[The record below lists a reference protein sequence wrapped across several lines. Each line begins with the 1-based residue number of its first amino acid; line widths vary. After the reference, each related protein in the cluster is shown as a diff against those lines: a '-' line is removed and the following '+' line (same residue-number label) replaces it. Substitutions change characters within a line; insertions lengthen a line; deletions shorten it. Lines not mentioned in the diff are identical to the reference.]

1 MSLIKD
7 LEKLNLNKKEAKLYL
22 ALLELGEANLQTI
35 ADKAKLKRTTVYDV
49 LDSLKEKGLI
59 RLTSRGKRIYY
70 YAENPKVIELVFQ
83 EKINKLQNILPE
95 LLAMANLIEK
105 KPKIQF
111 FEGIEGIKNIYR
123 DTLKYKSQEILA
135 WESPEAITYFDIDYL
150 WEEYVPQRIKNKIW
164 SRGFAPN
171 TKEMKHVQK
180 YDKQHL
186 RQLRLIDFKDGLF
199 FEVEINLY
207 AGNKIGI
214 MSFKE
219 EMGLIIESKKI
230 YNTLKAIFELQWEG
244 SNSLINS

>member
-111 FEGIEGIKNIYR
+111 FEASKVLKIFTETRLNIKA
-123 DTLKYKSQEILA
+123 KKSL
-135 WESPEAITYFDIDYL
+135 PG
-150 WEEYVPQRIKNKIW
+150 N
-164 SRGFAPN
+164 
-171 TKEMKHVQK
+171 
-180 YDKQHL
+180 HL
-186 RQLRLIDFKDGLF
+186 RQLPILI
-199 FEVEINLY
+199 
-207 AGNKIGI
+207 
-214 MSFKE
+214 
-219 EMGLIIESKKI
+219 LIIYGKNMYHKELKI
-230 YNTLKAIFELQWEG
+230 KYGQEDLPQIQKR
-244 SNSLINS
+244 